1 MKIQHDLKAILRY
14 HKKCIKNLRLQI
26 AYKVIRLQKIPF
38 NQINSQLE
46 QLRNHTNRE
55 IVFKRQLA
63 NLA

>member
-26 AYKVIRLQKIPF
+26 AYKVIKLQKIPF
-38 NQINSQLE
+38 NEIHKELE
-46 QLRNHTNRE
+46 TLRNHTKRE
-55 IVFKRQLA
+55 IVFKRQLS